1 MRNQY
6 PGKCY
11 RCGKTVDAGDGHFE
25 RFAHSWRLQHATCA
39 IEHRGTPDPAR
50 QALNHNNMKVRATG
64 TGKRAQRARRAL
76 RALAAVP
83 YNLED
88 F

>member
-11 RCGKTVDAGDGHFE
+11 RCGRNVETGTGHFE
-25 RFAHSWRLQHATCA
+25 RFGAGWRLQHASCA

-50 QALNHNNMKVRATG
+50 QALNHNRLKIRATG
-64 TGKRAQRARRAL
+64 TGKSAQRARQRLTAIDTI
-76 RALAAVP
+76 P
-83 YNLED
+83 FNTED

>member
-11 RCGKTVDAGDGHFE
+11 RCGCAVDTGAGHFE
-25 RFAHSWRLQHATCA
+25 RFGAGWRLQHASCA
-39 IEHRGTPDPAR
+39 IIHRGTPDPAR
-50 QALNHNNMKVRATG
+50 QALNHANLKARAAG
-64 TGKRAQRARRAL
+64 TGKGAQRARQAL
-76 RALAAVP
+76 RAIDAIP
-83 YNLED
+83 FNPED